1 VSEVTAP
8 PQITLF
14 GVRFVCVV
22 SIPVVHFVYPGEF
35 LQSLEQLSDDKDFG
49 LSL

>member
-1 VSEVTAP
+1 
-8 PQITLF
+8 
-14 GVRFVCVV
+14 
-22 SIPVVHFVYPGEF
+22 